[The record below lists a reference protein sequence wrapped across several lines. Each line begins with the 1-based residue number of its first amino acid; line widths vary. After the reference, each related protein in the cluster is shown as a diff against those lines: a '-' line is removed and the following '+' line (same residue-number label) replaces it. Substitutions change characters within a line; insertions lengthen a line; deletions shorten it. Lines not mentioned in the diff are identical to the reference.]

1 VTRQLEDYLE
11 AVFLDTETTG
21 INPAYSDL
29 TLIAL
34 YQEDHTGKKARL
46 YVNDL
51 HDAAETL
58 RHIERKAQEYGY
70 DTITVCPLEQFPQH
84 AEFLSRI
91 TTYNGEQFDLPFIA
105 YHLPQ
110 VRPLF
115 RTWQHLDIYTQVAM
129 PLRDIGLLRTPNLKL
144 KTLFSHLRVPRHPS
158 VQMMRGEDA
167 VRLWNQWRYLYNS
180 EALTALGIYALEDVR
195 CTRLLLQR
203 LIDVRR
209 GLPWDSV
216 W

>member
-1 VTRQLEDYLE
+1 
-11 AVFLDTETTG
+11 
-21 INPAYSDL
+21 
-29 TLIAL
+29 
-34 YQEDHTGKKARL
+34 
-46 YVNDL
+46 VNDL

-144 KTLFSHLRVPRHPS
+144 KTLFSHLRVPRHPT
-158 VQMMRGEDA
+158 VQVMRGEDA

>member
-1 VTRQLEDYLE
+1 MTRQLEDYLE

-91 TTYNGEQFDLPFIA
+91 ATYNGTQFDLPFIA
-105 YHLPQ
+105 HHLPQ
-110 VRPLF
+110 VRGLW
-115 RTWQHLDIYTQVAM
+115 RTWQHLDIYVQVAM

-144 KTLFSHLRVPRHPS
+144 KTLFSHLRVPRHPT
-158 VQMMRGEDA
+158 VQVMRGEDA

-195 CTRLLLQR
+195 CTRLLLQQ